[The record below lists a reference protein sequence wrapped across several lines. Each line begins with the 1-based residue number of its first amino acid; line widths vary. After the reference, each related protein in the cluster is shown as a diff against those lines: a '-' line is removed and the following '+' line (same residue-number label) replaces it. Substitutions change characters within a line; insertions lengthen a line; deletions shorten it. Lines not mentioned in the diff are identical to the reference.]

1 MNRQKK
7 IEEIPKSNFFT
18 ILFLLDKPY
27 TNNMF

>member
-1 MNRQKK
+1 MNRPKK
-7 IEEIPKSNFFT
+7 IEKTPKSNFFI